1 MNKKIPC
8 IKCSQKLWEH
18 LKPHLEKWHYIIED
32 IGSFNKY
39 SLLVINRYGTIGIC
53 TNLCAGAVELSNREL
68 VNDPEEF
75 LARAA
80 VLKGFEYKPNNSK
93 PMSNNSKPMS
103 NILERA
109 NQIVNHRAEEKDRQ
123 YGPFSESIERAAK
136 MYNLMSSPDE
146 QITPEGVFKVL
157 VALKLS
163 REAYNHKEDNLLDA
177 VAYLGALNNYR
188 EQQNNLVNETE

>member
-1 MNKKIPC
+1 MEKKIPC
-8 IKCSQKLWEH
+8 IKCNKRLFEYLWSY
-18 LKPHLEKWHYIIED
+18 LKKWGYININVNANDLD
-32 IGSFNKY
+32 IY
-39 SLLVINRYGTIGIC
+39 PLLVLNYNGSLGCVASLFLEYNADYNRI
-53 TNLCAGAVELSNREL
+53 L

-75 LARAA
+75 LTRAA
-80 VLKGFEYKPNNSK
+80 KLKGFEYKPNKNSK
-93 PMSNNSKPMS
+93 QMS

-136 MYNLMSSPDE
+136 MYNLMSSPNE